1 MASEAQLQ
9 SQESIRALL
18 TSAPELDKLLPVTEK
33 KFLLLQNLSDLL
45 VVLPQ
50 VDLQMETEDMAI
62 LVADAHTSVTMGR
75 EMLLQ
80 ASI

>member
-9 SQESIRALL
+9 SQESIRALQ
-18 TSAPELDKLLPVTEK
+18 TSAPELDKLLPVIEM
-33 KFLLLQNLSDLL
+33 KFLLLQNLIDLL

-62 LVADAHTSVTMGR
+62 LVDDAHTSVTMG
-75 EMLLQ
+75 
-80 ASI
+80 